1 MSYREVM
8 EICKKH
14 PNPFGTNKKTENK
27 TITQKEIKISGKK
40 S

>member
-1 MSYREVM
+1 MTYKELM

-14 PNPFGTNKKTENK
+14 PNPFGSNKNKENK
-27 TITQKEIKISGKK
+27 TITENQTKNSDKK